1 MTSSSLTLALVAVA
15 LAAGPVAAD
24 GVRHVPPAEA
34 EAGAPIEL
42 VASIADAGHK
52 DVVLHYRARGA
63 VAWVD
68 VAFTQAAGGQWVAA
82 IPAAAV
88 LPPGLEYYLQ
98 SAAAAADGA
107 APAAI
112 DEFAS
117 AADPHPIVV
126 RTGDKDARRL
136 RDLGRTGGR
145 RSRAHAAFEWVD
157 FGQRDNAAGA
167 VVPDRYYRIDLDFAY
182 RLLAYP
188 LEEIRFGYTRLEGI
202 VPNSDR
208 RVPADCT
215 PATEGSAACRVD
227 AGFKVGG
234 WFELGL
240 ALAEGVRFD
249 GRGMFTA
256 NQESFALGARGELRA
271 GIADGNHLAVAVEY
285 MADVGTIGS
294 FRLGWATV
302 PKVPMAMTVEVTDLP
317 SSTRATGVR
326 LLYDAFY
333 PLPTGLRLGGRLGYA
348 ARDQIIGG
356 LSAGVSASYD
366 F

>member
-1 MTSSSLTLALVAVA
+1 MTSSSLSLALVAVA
-15 LAAGPVAAD
+15 LAAGTAAAD

-42 VASIADAGHK
+42 VASVTDAGHRN
-52 DVVLHYRARGA
+52 VVLHYRARGA
-63 VAWVD
+63 ATWTD
-68 VAFTQAAGGQWVAA
+68 VVFTQAAGGQWVAA
-82 IPAAAV
+82 IPAEAV
-88 LPPGLEYYLQ
+88 LPPGVEYYLQ
-98 SAAAAADGA
+98 SSTATPAGA
-107 APAAI
+107 APVAV
-112 DEFAS
+112 DEFGT
-117 AADPHPIVV
+117 AAAPHPIVV
-126 RTGDKDARRL
+126 RASDKDARRQ
-136 RDLGRTGGR
+136 RDLVRTGGR

-157 FGQRDNAAGA
+157 FGQRKNAAGA

-202 VPNSDR
+202 VPDSDR
-208 RVPADCT
+208 RVPEACT
-215 PATEGSAACRVD
+215 PATEASAGCRVD

-240 ALAEGVRFD
+240 ALAEGLRFD

-271 GIADGNHLAVAVEY
+271 GIADGNHLAFAVEY

-302 PKVPMAMTVEVTDLP
+302 PKVPMAMTVEITDLP
-317 SSTRATGVR
+317 KSTRATGVR
-326 LLYDAFY
+326 LLYDVFY

>member
-1 MTSSSLTLALVAVA
+1 MTSSSFTLALVAVA
-15 LAAGPVAAD
+15 LAAGPAVAD
-24 GVRHVPPAEA
+24 GVRHLPPAEA

-42 VASIADAGHK
+42 AASVTDAGHRN
-52 DVVLHYRARGA
+52 VVLHYRARGA
-63 VAWVD
+63 AAWTD
-68 VAFTQAAGGQWVAA
+68 VVFTQAAGGQWVAA

-98 SAAAAADGA
+98 SSAAAADGA
-107 APAAI
+107 APVAV

-117 AADPHPIVV
+117 AAAPHPIVV
-126 RTGDKDARRL
+126 RASDKDARRQ
-136 RDLGRTGGR
+136 RDLMRTGGR

-157 FGQRDNAAGA
+157 FGRRHNDAGVEVA
-167 VVPDRYYRIDLDFAY
+167 DSYYRVDLDFAY

-188 LEEIRFGYTRLEGI
+188 LEEIRFGYTRLEGV
-202 VPNSDR
+202 VPRSER
-208 RVPADCT
+208 RVPEDCT
-215 PATEGSAACRVD
+215 PTVADPAPCRLD

-271 GIADGNHLAVAVEY
+271 GIADGNHLAFALEY
-285 MADVGTIGS
+285 MADVGTVAS

-317 SSTRATGVR
+317 SSMRATGVR

-356 LSAGVSASYD
+356 LSAGVNASYD